1 MEGPRMQF
9 ANMIKEARSQA
20 DLSQRGLAK
29 LLITSQ
35 KPDGVW
41 PTYVGQI
48 EKGEKI
54 PSDDVCIK
62 LAEVLE
68 LDSDMVLLAAYQ
80 AKAGSKEGRALF
92 DKMVR
97 IIADPVARRLLDGN
111 EALDPSLLEA
121 VADADVRSL
130 LKDQPWVAAI
140 TQARKA
146 RKNRE
151 ILKLLP
157 IVEAMNDKQ
166 WAAMK
171 QILETMKLP
180 PS

>member
-1 MEGPRMQF
+1 
-9 ANMIKEARSQA
+9 
-20 DLSQRGLAK
+20 
-29 LLITSQ
+29 
-35 KPDGVW
+35 
-41 PTYVGQI
+41 
-48 EKGEKI
+48 
-54 PSDDVCIK
+54 
-62 LAEVLE
+62 
-68 LDSDMVLLAAYQ
+68 LAAYQ

-111 EALDPSLLEA
+111 EALEPSLLEA